1 MKKIKTFEDFEKTDI
16 HILMSD
22 FKKGDL
28 VKLKDIYV
36 DGNKNSSNGDIFEII
51 DTNYSDNRKYNTLK
65 SLRSGFVR
73 SWTLDSSIRHL
84 TEDEKLEQTA
94 NKYNL

>member
-28 VKLKDIYV
+28 VKLKDIYI
-36 DGNKNSSNGDIFEII
+36 NSSNDDIFEII

>member
-28 VKLKDIYV
+28 VKLKDIYI
-36 DGNKNSSNGDIFEII
+36 NSSNGDIFEII

-73 SWTLDSSIRHL
+73 NWTLDSSIRHL